1 MPIIVENLS
10 YTYSKKTPFEKKALD
25 NVSFTINDNEIV
37 GIVGSTGSG
46 KSTLIQHFNALIRLQ
61 EGKLIVDDIDLSKK
75 KPDLQSLRKKV
86 GMLFQ
91 YPEYQLFAETVRE
104 DVMFGPLNFG
114 FSKEDAEEHARQAI
128 SLVGLDW
135 DTIKER
141 SPLELS
147 GGQKRRVAIA
157 GVIAYNPD
165 YLILDEPTAGLDP
178 LGKKEMLDTITYL
191 KESGSIKTVI
201 MVSHNMDEIASYT
214 NRVIALHN
222 SKLIMDSTPENFF
235 YNVNVEELGL
245 ALPHVVNIVK
255 KLNEKNFNLPEN
267 ILTKDA
273 LSSVILTKLKEK
285 KS

>member
-1 MPIIVENLS
+1 
-10 YTYSKKTPFEKKALD
+10 
-25 NVSFTINDNEIV
+25 
-37 GIVGSTGSG
+37 
-46 KSTLIQHFNALIRLQ
+46 
-61 EGKLIVDDIDLSKK
+61 
-75 KPDLQSLRKKV
+75 
-86 GMLFQ
+86 MLFQ

-135 DTIKER
+135 DTMKER

-222 SKLIMDSTPENFF
+222 SKLIMDSTPDNFF

-273 LSSVILTKLKEK
+273 LSSAILAKLKEK

>member
-61 EGKLIVDDIDLSKK
+61 EGKLIIDDIDLSKK
-75 KPDLQSLRKKV
+75 KPDLQSLRKEV

>member
-1 MPIIVENLS
+1 MPIVVENLS

-25 NVSFTINDNEIV
+25 DISFTINDNEIV

-61 EGKLIVDDIDLSKK
+61 EGNLIVDEIDLSKK

-222 SKLIMDSTPENFF
+222 SKLIMDSTPDNFF

-255 KLNEKNFNLPEN
+255 KLNEKNFHLPEN

-273 LSSVILTKLKEK
+273 LSSAILAKLKEK

>member
-1 MPIIVENLS
+1 MPIVVENLS

-25 NVSFTINDNEIV
+25 DISFTINDNEIV

-61 EGKLIVDDIDLSKK
+61 EGNLIVDEIDLSKK

-222 SKLIMDSTPENFF
+222 SKLIMDSTPDNFF

-255 KLNEKNFNLPEN
+255 KLNEKNFNLPES

-273 LSSVILTKLKEK
+273 LSSAILAKLKEK

>member
-1 MPIIVENLS
+1 MAKIELSNLS
-10 YTYSKKTPFEKKALD
+10 FCYDKYSKALD

-61 EGKLIVDDIDLSKK
+61 EGKLIIDDIDLSKK

-273 LSSVILTKLKEK
+273 LSSAILTKLKEK

>member
-1 MPIIVENLS
+1 MPIVVENLS

-25 NVSFTINDNEIV
+25 NISFTINDNEIV

-61 EGKLIVDDIDLSKK
+61 EGKLIVDEIDLSKK

-222 SKLIMDSTPENFF
+222 SKLIMDSTPDNFF

-255 KLNEKNFNLPEN
+255 KLNEKNFHLPGN

-273 LSSVILTKLKEK
+273 LSSAILAKLKEK